1 MRVGIA
7 WERCTVANV
16 KKEIDIN
23 NIPNVGD
30 SIDLFINCFG
40 QPVQVSG
47 SVYTFNIMDG
57 DSDYSHLV
65 VNASNCNV
73 NNISFSIN
81 VPNDGIGIEL
91 FANQF
96 LPYDLKK
103 ITKVENKVIKKID
116 EDNPISIYEYFSLSL
131 LNNQGYFDV
140 TESGYITVYIC
151 NTTSYSTMTV
161 ALGREEVIQ

>member
-1 MRVGIA
+1 M
-7 WERCTVANV
+7 ENV
-16 KKEIDIN
+16 KKEIDVN

-30 SIDLFINCFG
+30 SIGLFINCFG
-40 QPVQVSG
+40 KPVQVSG
-47 SVYTFNIMDG
+47 SVHTFNIMES

-65 VNASNCNV
+65 INAPNCTV

-103 ITKVENKVIKKID
+103 VTKVENKVIKELD
-116 EDNPISIYEYFSLSL
+116 EDNPISIYEYFSTSL
-131 LNNQGYFDV
+131 LYNLGYADE